1 MATIENQNKTSN
13 NNNKTINTL
22 AVYTLN
28 VYEID
33 GKHLAKT
40 YVDEL
45 REHLDMLGLKYKF
58 EMVNAVS
65 NEQMVRDV
73 VPTLDQISKME
84 ETNKE
89 TSVVNSLLS
98 SFGLGDTTSSKQ
110 TTKINDEQIIFP
122 EHYTGVLTIN
132 LTILENPDEPEK
144 QTKAMDAIAQI
155 LNHEIYGLDI
165 LIDKL
170 LFKDIFQAN
179 RIVEEKDIVED
190 IVQDFGE
197 ELI

>member
-1 MATIENQNKTSN
+1 MSSSSDININETITNIVGVYKKFNPSYKQTDPELTRAALNWAIMNAKPTLGIKSELSKGIKGSIIMNDTSDKTSLTGD
-13 NNNKTINTL
+13 KI
-22 AVYTLN
+22 V
-28 VYEID
+28 
-33 GKHLAKT
+33 
-40 YVDEL
+40 
-45 REHLDMLGLKYKF
+45 
-58 EMVNAVS
+58 
-65 NEQMVRDV
+65 
-73 VPTLDQISKME
+73 QIL
-84 ETNKE
+84 
-89 TSVVNSLLS
+89 NSLLS